1 MPCLNNARFHLHQVK
16 QPQTYYPAT
25 YERNNMK
32 IIELLVI
39 SMTLALASAEAAQA
53 ATAVTVYKSP
63 TCGCCEKYV
72 DYLRD
77 NGFAVKAI
85 DQNDMDGIKK
95 RYGVTRVASCHTA
108 LVNGY
113 VVEGHVPVSAINKLL
128 KEKPAIAGISVPGMP
143 MNSPGM
149 GEMKK
154 GTLTVYS

>member
-1 MPCLNNARFHLHQVK
+1 MKLWIRICAVALTLNSAV
-16 QPQTYYPAT
+16 
-25 YERNNMK
+25 
-32 IIELLVI
+32 
-39 SMTLALASAEAAQA
+39 ALAGQA
-53 ATAVTVYKSP
+53 ITVYKSP

-72 DYLRD
+72 SYLRE

-85 DQNDMDGIKK
+85 DQNDMDSIKK

-128 KEKPAIAGISVPGMP
+128 KEKPAILGISAPGMP

-154 GTLTVYS
+154 GTLTIYRIPNGMEEPKVYSIE

>member
-1 MPCLNNARFHLHQVK
+1 MKLLIRICAVALTLNSAV
-16 QPQTYYPAT
+16 
-25 YERNNMK
+25 
-32 IIELLVI
+32 
-39 SMTLALASAEAAQA
+39 ALAGQA
-53 ATAVTVYKSP
+53 ITVYKSP

-72 DYLRD
+72 SYLRE

-95 RYGVTRVASCHTA
+95 RYGVSRVASCHTA
-108 LVNGY
+108 LINGY

-128 KEKPAIAGISVPGMP
+128 KEKPAILGISAPGMP

-154 GTLTVYS
+154 GTLTIYRIPNGMEEPKVFSIE